1 MTDHIRKSTRNVDGA
16 PGAVEPLVVPDGS
29 IAGNAGPRI
38 IGGEIDP
45 VGPVNVFNEK
55 LASADAVNRAIDT
68 KTAYDA
74 AHPATPWVPPD
85 RTPIG
90 APIDPGRPVVFDAT
104 KFVIDRAVKGRV
116 TRKRWF

>member
-1 MTDHIRKSTRNVDGA
+1 MTKRARKVTRKAKIAAG
-16 PGAVEPLVVPDGS
+16 G
-29 IAGNAGPRI
+29 IAGSAGPNL

-55 LASADAVNRAIDT
+55 LASADAVNRAVETKATYDT
-68 KTAYDA
+68 T
-74 AHPATPWVPPD
+74 HPATPFVPPD

-90 APIDPGRPVVFDAT
+90 APIDPGGPVAFDAT
-104 KFVIDRAVKGRV
+104 KFVIDKAIKDRV